1 MRSEAM
7 KLASEHEI
15 EYFETSAKEN
25 VNITEVMQHIM
36 SKVYVNLYKKNQQ
49 EEEEERGKQS
59 VILGGKDPSGSNNAV
74 GGWGSDCQC

>member
-36 SKVYVNLYKKNQQ
+36 SKVYVNLYKKN
-49 EEEEERGKQS
+49 
-59 VILGGKDPSGSNNAV
+59 
-74 GGWGSDCQC
+74 